1 MNTHETEF
9 TPTAFTAQNVRR
21 QAEQLRAKQTAR
33 VFVKI
38 FNSIAGGYARLASY
52 GASMSNSYQTLKALY

>member
-21 QAEQLRAKQTAR
+21 QAEQLQAKQTTR
-33 VFVKI
+33 VFVRI
-38 FNSIAGGYARLASY
+38 FNSIADAYARLASQEE
-52 GASMSNSYQTLKALY
+52 SMSNSY